1 MTSNDR
7 HAHLFEDDD
16 VDSDR
21 QSPASPHHTQQDSQQ
36 NGADVAELL
45 SRRYRGV
52 SIYMAIMV
60 ILVIG
65 IVGTGIKIAEQ
76 TVQYRQDYQMLKNK
90 EKMLNQLQIEHQRLL
105 IEQQTFSATPQ
116 IAARAVAE
124 LRMYS
129 PKLSEKLIVQPV
141 SIKDMP
147 HTTSMPTKNQPS
159 STKPNA
165 GQQTEASS
173 TRRNTAVGQ

>member
-1 MTSNDR
+1 MTTNNR
-7 HAHLFEDDD
+7 HAHLLENDDF
-16 VDSDR
+16 DSDR
-21 QSPASPHHTQQDSQQ
+21 QSRASHHPQQD
-36 NGADVAELL
+36 GADVAELL

-52 SIYMAIMV
+52 SIYLTVMV
-60 ILVIG
+60 ALVIG

-76 TVQYRQDYQMLKNK
+76 TVQYRQDYQTLKHK
-90 EKMLNQLQIEHQRLL
+90 EKTLNQLQIERQRLL

-141 SIKDMP
+141 SVKDMP
-147 HTTSMPTKNQPS
+147 TQNQPNN
-159 STKPNA
+159 TKPKA
-165 GQQTEASS
+165 EQQTGASP
-173 TRRNTAVGQ
+173 TLLNTAVGQ